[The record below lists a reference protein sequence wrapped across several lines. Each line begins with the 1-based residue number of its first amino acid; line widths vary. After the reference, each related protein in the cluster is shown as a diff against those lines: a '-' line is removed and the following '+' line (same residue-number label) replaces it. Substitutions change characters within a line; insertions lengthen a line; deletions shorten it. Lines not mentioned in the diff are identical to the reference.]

1 MGCGGGRFDRGRGG
15 WAGTNYLRVRFAPS
29 PTGLLHIGGARTALF
44 NWLYARHTGGT
55 FVLRVEDTD
64 QSRNTQEAVD
74 VIFRGMRWLGLDW
87 DEGPDGKGGVT
98 GDKGPY
104 FQSQR
109 ASIYAQYLEKLQAT
123 GKTYEDGGALKF
135 RMPKTPGVVKD
146 MVCGEVTFD
155 RTMEPDL
162 VIRRKDGSP
171 VFHLV
176 NVIDDLEMGITH
188 VIRGEDH
195 LTNTHKHI
203 ALYEALGATPP
214 QFAHIPLI
222 LNKGGSKMSKRDE
235 GAALGFYEE
244 AGYLPAAVR
253 NYLCLLGWS
262 PGANEEILPIEE
274 LIKRFELSKINRS
287 NARFDGDKLFWM
299 NGEYWRS
306 LSDGDF
312 GKFTQGFLQRTRPA
326 ASQMDAKMR
335 DGLLKIMR
343 EKVRT
348 GRELADWM
356 DPYLTEEYE
365 YSEESRKKQFSNPD
379 APKLL
384 GMLEAGF
391 ASLTGGMD
399 EVNAEAVCKK
409 IAEEAAL
416 PKPAKVIHLLRAAVS
431 GRTVGPSLF
440 ALLVVLGVDRVK
452 ARLART
458 KNLLEAGQLGVVA

>member
-1 MGCGGGRFDRGRGG
+1 MSKV
-15 WAGTNYLRVRFAPS
+15 RVRFAPS

-244 AGYLPAAVR
+244 AGYLPAAVC

>member
-1 MGCGGGRFDRGRGG
+1 MV
-15 WAGTNYLRVRFAPS
+15 RVRFAPS

-195 LTNTHKHI
+195 LTNSHKHI

>member
-1 MGCGGGRFDRGRGG
+1 MSKV
-15 WAGTNYLRVRFAPS
+15 RVRFAPS

-391 ASLTGGMD
+391 ASLTGGMN

>member
-1 MGCGGGRFDRGRGG
+1 M
-15 WAGTNYLRVRFAPS
+15 NKVRVRFAPS

-87 DEGPDGKGGVT
+87 DEGPDGKGGVH

-109 ASIYAQYLEKLQAT
+109 SAIYATHLERLQAS

-146 MVCGEVTFD
+146 LVCGEVTFD

-171 VFHLV
+171 VFHFV
-176 NVIDDLEMGITH
+176 NVVDDLEMGITH

-262 PGANEEILPIEE
+262 PGANEEILPVEE
-274 LIKRFELSKINRS
+274 LIKRFELTKINRS

-306 LSDGDF
+306 MSDGDF
-312 GKFTQGFLQRTRPA
+312 GKFTEEFLQRARPA
-326 ASQMDAKMR
+326 ASRMDVKMR

-365 YSEESRKKQFSNPD
+365 YSEESRKKQFSHPD
-379 APKLL
+379 AAKLL

-391 ASLTGGMD
+391 ASLGGGMD
-399 EVNAEAVCKK
+399 EASAEAVCKK

-440 ALLVVLGVDRVK
+440 ALLVVLGIDRVK

-458 KNLLEAGQLGVVA
+458 KKLLEAGQLGITT

>member
-1 MGCGGGRFDRGRGG
+1 
-15 WAGTNYLRVRFAPS
+15 
-29 PTGLLHIGGARTALF
+29 
-44 NWLYARHTGGT
+44 
-55 FVLRVEDTD
+55 
-64 QSRNTQEAVD
+64 
-74 VIFRGMRWLGLDW
+74 
-87 DEGPDGKGGVT
+87 
-98 GDKGPY
+98 
-104 FQSQR
+104 
-109 ASIYAQYLEKLQAT
+109 
-123 GKTYEDGGALKF
+123 
-135 RMPKTPGVVKD
+135 
-146 MVCGEVTFD
+146 
-155 RTMEPDL
+155 
-162 VIRRKDGSP
+162 
-171 VFHLV
+171 V

-195 LTNTHKHI
+195 LTNSHKHI

-379 APKLL
+379 AAKLL

>member
-1 MGCGGGRFDRGRGG
+1 MSKV
-15 WAGTNYLRVRFAPS
+15 RVRFAPS

-44 NWLYARHTGGT
+44 NWLYARHAGGT

-135 RMPKTPGVVKD
+135 RMPKTPGVVQD

-335 DGLLKIMR
+335 DGLLRIMR

-416 PKPAKVIHLLRAAVS
+416 PKPARVIHLLRAAVS

-452 ARLART
+452 ARLVRT

>member
-1 MGCGGGRFDRGRGG
+1 MSKV
-15 WAGTNYLRVRFAPS
+15 RVRFAPS

-235 GAALGFYEE
+235 GAALGFYEG

>member
-1 MGCGGGRFDRGRGG
+1 MSKV
-15 WAGTNYLRVRFAPS
+15 RVRFAPS

-55 FVLRVEDTD
+55 FILRVEDTD
-64 QSRNTQEAVD
+64 QSRNTLEAEA

-87 DEGPDGKGGVT
+87 DEGPDGKGGVM
-98 GDKGPY
+98 GDRGPY

-109 ASIYAQYLEKLQAT
+109 GSIYAKYLEKLQAT

-146 MVCGEVTFD
+146 LVCGDVTFD

-176 NVIDDLEMGITH
+176 NVVDDLEMGITH

-203 ALYEALGATPP
+203 ALYEALGAVPP

-222 LNKGGSKMSKRDE
+222 LNRGRSKMSKRDD
-235 GAALGFYEE
+235 GAAVEFYEE

-262 PGANEEILPIEE
+262 LGENQEILPIDEIIQKFD
-274 LIKRFELSKINRS
+274 LQRLHRS
-287 NARFDGDKLFWM
+287 NASFDADKLFWI
-299 NGEYWRS
+299 NGEYWRA

-312 GKFTQGFLQRTRPA
+312 EKFTREYLARVRPA
-326 ASQMDAKMR
+326 AAALDPALR
-335 DGLLKIMR
+335 NGLLKIMR

-348 GRELADWM
+348 GRELAEWL

-365 YSEESRKKQFSNPD
+365 YSPESRKKQFSNPD
-379 APKLL
+379 AGKLL
-384 GMLEAGF
+384 IALEAGLM
-391 ASLTGGMD
+391 AIQGPLD
-399 EVNAEAVCKK
+399 EAGAESVCQKVAEA
-409 IAEEAAL
+409 AAL
-416 PKPAKVIHLLRAAVS
+416 KPAKVIHLVRAAVS

-440 ALLVVLGVDRVK
+440 ALLVVLGMDRVK

-458 KNLLEAGQLGVVA
+458 RELLEAGQLGVVA

>member
-1 MGCGGGRFDRGRGG
+1 
-15 WAGTNYLRVRFAPS
+15 
-29 PTGLLHIGGARTALF
+29 
-44 NWLYARHTGGT
+44 
-55 FVLRVEDTD
+55 
-64 QSRNTQEAVD
+64 
-74 VIFRGMRWLGLDW
+74 MRWLGLDW

-109 ASIYAQYLEKLQAT
+109 SSIYTQYLEKLQAA

-171 VFHLV
+171 VFHFV

-274 LIKRFELSKINRS
+274 LIRRFELSKINRS

-306 LSDGDF
+306 LSDADF
-312 GKFTQGFLQRTRPA
+312 GKFIQNYLQRARPA
-326 ASQMDAKMR
+326 ASQMDAKIR

-379 APKLL
+379 ASKLL
-384 GMLEAGF
+384 GMLEQGF
-391 ASLTGGMD
+391 ASLIGGMD

-409 IAEEAAL
+409 VAEDAAL
-416 PKPAKVIHLLRAAVS
+416 PKPAKAIHLLRAAVS

-440 ALLVVLGVDRVK
+440 ALLVVLGLDRVRS
-452 ARLART
+452 RLART
-458 KNLLEAGQLGVVA
+458 KKLLEAGQLGVVT

>member
-1 MGCGGGRFDRGRGG
+1 MSMV
-15 WAGTNYLRVRFAPS
+15 RVRFAPS

>member
-1 MGCGGGRFDRGRGG
+1 MSKV
-15 WAGTNYLRVRFAPS
+15 RVRFAPS

-135 RMPKTPGVVKD
+135 RMPKTPGVVQD

>member
-1 MGCGGGRFDRGRGG
+1 MSQV
-15 WAGTNYLRVRFAPS
+15 RVRFAPS

-87 DEGPDGKGGVT
+87 DEGPDGHGGVT
-98 GDKGPY
+98 GDRGPY

-109 ASIYAQYLEKLQAT
+109 SAIYAQYLEKLQAA

-146 MVCGEVTFD
+146 LVCGEVTFD

-171 VFHLV
+171 VFHFV
-176 NVIDDLEMGITH
+176 NVVDDLEMGITH

-274 LIKRFELSKINRS
+274 LVKRFELTKINRS

-306 LSDGDF
+306 LTDADF
-312 GKFTQGFLQRTRPA
+312 SKFTHEFLQRARPA
-326 ASQMDAKMR
+326 AGQLESSLR
-335 DGLLKIMR
+335 DGLLRIMR

-356 DPYLTEEYE
+356 DPYLTEEYL
-365 YSEESRKKQFSNPD
+365 YSEESRKKQFSQPD
-379 APKLL
+379 AAKLL
-384 GMLEAGF
+384 ALLAARLDALGSDWNEA
-391 ASLTGGMD
+391 ST
-399 EVNAEAVCKK
+399 ESVCKK
-409 IAEEAAL
+409 IAEEVAL
-416 PKPAKVIHLLRAAVS
+416 PKPARIFHLLRAAVS

-440 ALLVVLGVDRVK
+440 ALLVVLGPTRVQS
-452 ARLART
+452 RLART
-458 KNLLEAGQLGVVA
+458 QKLLEAGQLGVSA

>member
-1 MGCGGGRFDRGRGG
+1 MSKV
-15 WAGTNYLRVRFAPS
+15 RVRFAPS

-109 ASIYAQYLEKLQAT
+109 SSIYTQYLEKLQAA

-171 VFHLV
+171 VFHFV

-262 PGANEEILPIEE
+262 PGANEAI
-274 LIKRFELSKINRS
+274 
-287 NARFDGDKLFWM
+287 
-299 NGEYWRS
+299 
-306 LSDGDF
+306 
-312 GKFTQGFLQRTRPA
+312 
-326 ASQMDAKMR
+326 
-335 DGLLKIMR
+335 
-343 EKVRT
+343 
-348 GRELADWM
+348 
-356 DPYLTEEYE
+356 
-365 YSEESRKKQFSNPD
+365 
-379 APKLL
+379 
-384 GMLEAGF
+384 
-391 ASLTGGMD
+391 
-399 EVNAEAVCKK
+399 
-409 IAEEAAL
+409 
-416 PKPAKVIHLLRAAVS
+416 
-431 GRTVGPSLF
+431 
-440 ALLVVLGVDRVK
+440 
-452 ARLART
+452 
-458 KNLLEAGQLGVVA
+458 

>member
-1 MGCGGGRFDRGRGG
+1 MSKV
-15 WAGTNYLRVRFAPS
+15 RVRFAPS

-312 GKFTQGFLQRTRPA
+312 GKFIQGFLQRTRPA

>member
-1 MGCGGGRFDRGRGG
+1 M
-15 WAGTNYLRVRFAPS
+15 NKVRVRFAPS

-55 FVLRVEDTD
+55 FVLRIEDTD

-87 DEGPDGKGGVT
+87 DEGPDGKGGIM

-109 ASIYAQYLEKLQAT
+109 ASIYAKYLEKLQST

-135 RMPKTPGVVKD
+135 RMPKTPGIVKD
-146 MVCGEVTFD
+146 LVCGEVTFD
-155 RTMEPDL
+155 RTTEPDL

-171 VFHLV
+171 VFHFV
-176 NVIDDLEMGITH
+176 NVVDDLEMGITH

-203 ALYEALGATPP
+203 ALYEALGAPLP

-222 LNKGGSKMSKRDE
+222 LNQGGSKMSKRDE
-235 GAALGFYEE
+235 GAALGFYED
-244 AGYLPAAVR
+244 AGYLPQAVR

-262 PGANEEILPIEE
+262 PGAKEEILPIDE
-274 LIKRFELSKINRS
+274 IVRRFELKDLNRS
-287 NARFDGDKLFWM
+287 NARFDGLKLFWM

-306 LSDGDF
+306 MKDEDF
-312 GKFTQGFLQRTRPA
+312 SKFSSYTLAKYRPA
-326 ASQMDAKMR
+326 AANLPQVLR
-335 DGLLKIMR
+335 EGLLKIIR

-348 GRELADWM
+348 GKELVEWF

-365 YSEESRKKQFSNPD
+365 YSEESRKKQFSNPEAPQLLAALEKGFSEISD
-379 APKLL
+379 A
-384 GMLEAGF
+384 
-391 ASLTGGMD
+391 MD
-399 EVNAEAVCKK
+399 EASAEAVCKQV
-409 IAEEAAL
+409 AEASGL

-440 ALLVVLGVDRVK
+440 ALLVVLGKDRVK
-452 ARLART
+452 SRLVRT
-458 KNLLEAGQLGVVA
+458 RQLLEAGKLGVTA